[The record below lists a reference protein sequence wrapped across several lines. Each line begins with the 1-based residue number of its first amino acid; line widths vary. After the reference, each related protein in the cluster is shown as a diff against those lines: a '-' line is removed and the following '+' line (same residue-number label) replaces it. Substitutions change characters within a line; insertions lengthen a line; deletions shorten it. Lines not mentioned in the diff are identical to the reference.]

1 MTDPEEL
8 LRARRNGRSWTE
20 IAERFHVTV
29 AQAKAMIAPLKTKA
43 RDAVAV
49 ANTLASDRLTQKCMC
64 RHAAHEHGTFKDHTG
79 VCSVCGPVRLAYQV
93 WDDETLTWKLS
104 DTAPYA
110 HSYREEVGCNAF
122 EKYDPIRALY
132 APNRKKSGVHTQI
145 LNALTSDARK
155 FDRQQKIRRRYNER
169 RAEMQ
174 AKGTRTSR

>member
-43 RDAVAV
+43 REAVAV

-64 RHAAHEHGTFKDHTG
+64 RHAAHEHGTFKDHAG
-79 VCSVCGPVRLAYQV
+79 VCSVCGPERTV
-93 WDDETLTWKLS
+93 WRKLNDDGYYTTYNRKIPGS
-104 DTAPYA
+104 HA
-110 HSYREEVGCNAF
+110 EEVGCNAF